1 MPDKNLPSTSMATGE
16 EGGGDPRND
25 GDRRGI
31 AMFVAFDRAT
41 IGDLCHTM
49 IQTLLTASGDA
60 AATANE

>member
-1 MPDKNLPSTSMATGE
+1 MPDKNSPSKGE
-16 EGGGDPRND
+16 
-25 GDRRGI
+25 GI

-41 IGDLCHTM
+41 NGDLCHTM